1 MNSKA
6 SWNAPNGLNTLK
18 KGTPKMAR
26 REVVQYICDL
36 TGKEIE
42 EGNHVT
48 IRISYDGDN
57 YILDTDAKGEDEVE
71 KVLAPILSKARI
83 DRGKPARGTR
93 AKRDRSQTRAIRE
106 WARGEGIALADRG
119 RIPADIEARYHAEVR
134 GG

>member
-1 MNSKA
+1 
-6 SWNAPNGLNTLK
+6 
-18 KGTPKMAR
+18 MAR

-36 TGKEIE
+36 TGREIE

-48 IRISYDGDN
+48 IRISYDGDD
-57 YILDTDAKGEDEVE
+57 YVLDTDSRGEDEVE

-83 DRGKPARGTR
+83 DRGKPARGAR

-134 GG
+134 GS